1 MDTAQSIV
9 WIPTVALGIHNNIMT
24 KIDANHTSLGI
35 STMFLQTITHR
46 LLSN

>member
-1 MDTAQSIV
+1 
-9 WIPTVALGIHNNIMT
+9 VALGIHNMT